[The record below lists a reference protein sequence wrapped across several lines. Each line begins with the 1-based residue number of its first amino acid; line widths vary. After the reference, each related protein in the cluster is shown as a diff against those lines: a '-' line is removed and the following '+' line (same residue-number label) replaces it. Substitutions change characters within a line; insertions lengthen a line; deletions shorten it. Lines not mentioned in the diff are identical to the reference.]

1 MCTKWVSLSNF
12 LGNDVHPNLELYK
25 FKDHVEPYGLVCE
38 QVCERNA
45 LINCVAICDSRYME
59 KTS

>member
-1 MCTKWVSLSNF
+1 MSLSNF